1 MGVKAK
7 EVIDGKFWILE
18 DNGAKIATLSLSDE
32 KYLLS
37 DSKGTRFFENEN
49 LVEKDIGKKIEWNKL
64 EITEVDTKEVHGYPT
79 STIPHNPL

>member
-64 EITEVDTKEVHGYPT
+64 EITEVDTKEVRY
-79 STIPHNPL
+79 SLLFHNSIL

>member
-49 LVEKDIGKKIEWNKL
+49 LVEKDIGKKI
-64 EITEVDTKEVHGYPT
+64 
-79 STIPHNPL
+79 

>member
-1 MGVKAK
+1 MGVKAN
-7 EVIDGKFWILE
+7 EVIDRKFWILE

-64 EITEVDTKEVHGYPT
+64 EITEVDTKEVHG
-79 STIPHNPL
+79 

>member
-1 MGVKAK
+1 MGIKAK

-37 DSKGTRFFENEN
+37 DSKGC
-49 LVEKDIGKKIEWNKL
+49 LL
-64 EITEVDTKEVHGYPT
+64 YT
-79 STIPHNPL
+79 SPRPRDS

>member
-49 LVEKDIGKKIEWNKL
+49 LVEKDIG
-64 EITEVDTKEVHGYPT
+64 
-79 STIPHNPL
+79 

>member
-32 KYLLS
+32 KRYS
-37 DSKGTRFFENEN
+37 IAY
-49 LVEKDIGKKIEWNKL
+49 VIINKL
-64 EITEVDTKEVHGYPT
+64 
-79 STIPHNPL
+79 